1 MFFID
6 SLNSAAKNT
15 YKIYHEFNELQKECS
30 KQIIGLGAKAQNAQK
45 LLEELYN
52 SPIMSISEIAKK
64 LDITM
69 PTAKNLALDFINL
82 SIVEPCNIKIQSEK
96 LRRKHSAVCFTRYIF
111 LFE

>member
-1 MFFID
+1 M
-6 SLNSAAKNT
+6 NSAAKNT

-30 KQIIGLGAKAQNAQK
+30 KKIICLGAKVQNAQR

-52 SPIMSISEIAKK
+52 SPIMSISEIAQK

-69 PTAKNLALDFINL
+69 PTAKNLALDLINL
-82 SIVEPCNIKIQSEK
+82 SIVEPYSIKMQSEK
-96 LRRKHSAVCFTRYIF
+96 LKRKHFAIYFTKYIS